1 MRCFP
6 YRLHTPAKPAI
17 IPAANP
23 PESPET
29 SMKKSLRILTLALFA
44 LVISACSDKQS
55 DPKTFAKAYVTETLN
70 GDIEQV
76 IAWTYTSPEFL
87 QKHHLSADG
96 MKEQMRQAGK
106 VMREQT
112 EKNQGLDSVTV
123 NDIAYSD
130 GKTKARAFITIKTK
144 NGESRNDEIPLIQ
157 IDGKWRAGE

>member
-1 MRCFP
+1 
-6 YRLHTPAKPAI
+6 
-17 IPAANP
+17 
-23 PESPET
+23 
-29 SMKKSLRILTLALFA
+29 MKKSLRILTLALFA
-44 LVISACSDKQS
+44 LVISACSDNQS

>member
-1 MRCFP
+1 
-6 YRLHTPAKPAI
+6 
-17 IPAANP
+17 
-23 PESPET
+23 
-29 SMKKSLRILTLALFA
+29 MKKSLRILTIALLA
-44 LVISACSDKQS
+44 LVISACSDNQS

-123 NDIAYSD
+123 NDIVYSL
-130 GKTKARAFITIKTK
+130 
-144 NGESRNDEIPLIQ
+144 SLIH
-157 IDGKWRAGE
+157 I